1 MGNINTGV
9 KSNFH
14 TCFHILVNINKV
26 FISVYTVIKNMPAI
40 TIVEPIIFLPDF
52 VFQSILFPHRAMK

>member
-9 KSNFH
+9 KSSFH

-26 FISVYTVIKNMPAI
+26 FIGVYTIIKNMPAI

-52 VFQSILFPHRAMK
+52 VF